1 MNNTTYKRQY
11 REMPDA
17 TKKKIS
23 QRLRGRSLSSTHA
36 ENISKG
42 MVEYWKTVPSKND
55 PTNQTAPDATDQD

>member
-17 TKKKIS
+17 KKKKIS

-42 MVEYWKTVPSKND
+42 MIAYWKNVPYKDEKRGSQEDEGTGQK
-55 PTNQTAPDATDQD
+55 